1 MTRVYLVPALPARPA
16 DGHKGT
22 FKRILVVGGSPE
34 MLGAP
39 VLSATAAMRAG
50 AGLVQIAHH
59 PALLAHALTL
69 TPELVGHSLD
79 PQSDERLVEAAE
91 KADAL
96 VVGPGM
102 GTDAIARRRLR
113 ALVKIGSPMVID
125 ADGLTLLAEEEKGVK
140 LPAGCVLTPHPGE
153 MKRLGRHFGD
163 EEIAKGDDA
172 RIGQAMKA
180 AETFGAVVVLKGA
193 RTVVSDGE
201 RVYVEPTATS
211 ALGKAGTGDV
221 LAGVT
226 GCFLA
231 QLGNAFDA
239 AVLGVH
245 LHALAG
251 VAAGEAIGERSVLA
265 RDVLDHVKDAIRKL
279 G

>member
-1 MTRVYLVPALPARPA
+1 MTRVYTVPALPVRPA

-39 VLSATAAMRAG
+39 VLSSTAALRAG

-59 PALLAHALTL
+59 PELLPHALEI
-69 TPELVGHSLD
+69 TPELVGHALD
-79 PQSDERLVEAAE
+79 SRSDKRLIEAAE
-91 KADAL
+91 KADAV

-102 GTDAIARRRLR
+102 GTDAIARRRLK
-113 ALVKIGSPMVID
+113 ALIKLGIPSVID
-125 ADGLTLLAEEEKGVK
+125 ADALTLLAEEKKVLK

-153 MKRLGRHFGD
+153 MKRLGKHFGD

-172 RIGQAMKA
+172 RIKQALKA
-180 AETFGAVVVLKGA
+180 SEVFGAVVILKGA
-193 RTVVSDGE
+193 RTVVAEAD
-201 RVYVEPTATS
+201 RAYVEPTVTS

-251 VAAGEAIGERSVLA
+251 ASAGEDLGERSVLA
-265 RDVLDHVKDAIRKL
+265 RDVIDHIRVAIEKL